1 MFNFEKDEIPL
12 KPEFGCHVTMNPGY
26 AGRTEL
32 PDNLKVLFRPVAM
45 MIPNY
50 GLIAEIMLF
59 AEGFGEAKR
68 ISTKMVQLYKLSSEQ
83 LSQQKHY
90 DFGLRAVKSV
100 LVMAGTLKR
109 SNPDMIEDAVL
120 IRAMKD
126 ANVPKFLKA
135 DLPLFG
141 AIISDLFPGIEIKE
155 NDYGKLKI
163 TIEKMIDEKQLI
175 KNPTFVLKTIQLF
188 ETFNVRFGV
197 MMIGTTGSAKTTSY
211 EILEDTMNYLRE
223 KGDPDQSFQT
233 VKKII
238 MNPKAISMNEMYGY
252 VNSSQEW
259 FDGLASKVMRTAAQ
273 ETGDEKTWVVFDGP
287 VDAIW
292 IENMNTVLD
301 DNMTL
306 CLSNGQR
313 IKLRHQMRMLFEV
326 NDLLVASPA
335 TVSRC
340 GMVYLTPEEIGWRPY
355 VKTWIATFFTDD
367 YIMSE
372 KLKEFLWS
380 TFEATIDP
388 ALEFIR
394 QNCKEAIRTTDLQQ
408 VVSVCNYL
416 EGFIDTK

>member
-1 MFNFEKDEIPL
+1 
-12 KPEFGCHVTMNPGY
+12 
-26 AGRTEL
+26 
-32 PDNLKVLFRPVAM
+32 
-45 MIPNY
+45 
-50 GLIAEIMLF
+50 MLV
-59 AEGFGEAKR
+59 G
-68 ISTKMVQLYKLSSEQ
+68 S
-83 LSQQKHY
+83 
-90 DFGLRAVKSV
+90 
-100 LVMAGTLKR
+100 
-109 SNPDMIEDAVL
+109 
-120 IRAMKD
+120 
-126 ANVPKFLKA
+126 
-135 DLPLFG
+135 
-141 AIISDLFPGIEIKE
+141 
-155 NDYGKLKI
+155 
-163 TIEKMIDEKQLI
+163 
-175 KNPTFVLKTIQLF
+175 
-188 ETFNVRFGV
+188 
-197 MMIGTTGSAKTTSY
+197 TGSAKTTAY

-223 KGDPDQSFQT
+223 KGDPDKSYQF

-238 MNPKAISMNEMYGY
+238 LNPKAISMNEMYGY

-259 FDGLASKVMRTAAQ
+259 FDGLASKVMRVAAQ

-340 GMVYLTPEEIGWRPY
+340 GMVYLTPEELGWKPY

-367 YIMSE
+367 YVMSA
-372 KLKEFLWS
+372 KMKDFLWS
-380 TFEATIDP
+380 TFDATIDI

-408 VVSVCNYL
+408 VVSVCNFL
-416 EGFIDTK
+416 EGFIDTKAGFKGSDEEKIPLLNCLFAWSYTWGIGGSLDQAGKDRFDSIVRDQFKSAQFPSGFTVFDYWYDLKKEKIFKPWTLKVKPFIYDKDLSYFDLMVPTQDTTKYSYCLNHLMLIEKPIFFTGSSGIGKTAIIANVLAEYKESGSIVPININMSAQTTSLRT